1 MSTMSTDTSDD
12 NTKLAIGELLREA
25 DPISKLVIGSYN
37 HVSHHAVNVKS
48 LASAKFKTEQLETCA
63 NFLGLKTRDES
74 NQLIFTNKPTLAD
87 RIITKIE
94 SFFPSKCQDCGEG
107 YRVKYSELQSSRVC
121 SVSYVSSHPTTVTK
135 WKLTSNPWKSP
146 RLGYHLSSSA
156 MHGYVVVVLARIT
169 PCCPIIPAKDLAV
182 SHLTPSLPAHCLLC
196 RELERAK
203 VPHPISSP
211 TRQHKTVLLHPT
223 TPLRL
228 SDVLLNQKNKPS
240 VLYVNSTQTTVA
252 PMAWM
257 ATRL

>member
-87 RIITKIE
+87 RIITKIV
-94 SFFPSKCQDCGEG
+94 SFFLSTCQDCGEG
-107 YRVKYSELQSSRVC
+107 YRVKYSELQSS
-121 SVSYVSSHPTTVTK
+121 
-135 WKLTSNPWKSP
+135 P
-146 RLGYHLSSSA
+146 RLQCFLCLQPSHDCDKVKAYIESLEESSTGISSKLIGNAWICSGCFDKNNPLLSNNPRKRSGS
-156 MHGYVVVVLARIT
+156 VTFDTIT
-169 PCCPIIPAKDLAV
+169 PSPSPALSRIGASQSPAPNIIPDETAQD
-182 SHLTPSLPAHCLLC
+182 SPALSNHTI
-196 RELERAK
+196 E
-203 VPHPISSP
+203 
-211 TRQHKTVLLHPT
+211 TV
-223 TPLRL
+223 RR
-228 SDVLLNQKNKPS
+228 DVLLDQKNKPT

-252 PMAWM
+252 PMA
-257 ATRL
+257 

>member
-107 YRVKYSELQSSRVC
+107 TGSSTQNFNLPRVC
-121 SVSYVSSHPTTVTK
+121 SVSSVSSHPTTVTK
-135 WKLTSNPWKSP
+135 
-146 RLGYHLSSSA
+146 
-156 MHGYVVVVLARIT
+156 
-169 PCCPIIPAKDLAV
+169 
-182 SHLTPSLPAHCLLC
+182 
-196 RELERAK
+196 
-203 VPHPISSP
+203 
-211 TRQHKTVLLHPT
+211 
-223 TPLRL
+223 
-228 SDVLLNQKNKPS
+228 
-240 VLYVNSTQTTVA
+240 
-252 PMAWM
+252 
-257 ATRL
+257 